1 MVILVYGI
9 KNNVFH
15 LQNVLIYLKQL
26 MKNVNYI
33 QINVQVMEQIVY
45 LYQSVHHILL
55 LLVVIL
61 VWMEIV
67 VG

>member
-33 QINVQVMEQIVY
+33 QINVQVMEQTVY
-45 LYQSVHHILL
+45 PYQSVHHILL
-55 LLVVIL
+55 LLAVIL